1 MIFKSTLMD
10 KDAVLRSLRRISHE
24 IVEKNKGVDNL
35 CLVGILRRGV
45 PMARIIAENIKR
57 IEGVDINVGTLDISA
72 HRDDIDFRGI
82 SEDNKTDIPFE
93 ISGKTV
99 VLVDD
104 VLFTGRS
111 VRAAMDALISMGRPA
126 KIQLATLI
134 DRGHRELP
142 VCANY
147 IGKNFPT
154 ARTELIK
161 VYFEGIDEETCVK
174 LYDIEDNMNRD
185 RIPFPTEKDEARF
198 HKYEKYH
205 KVLLNQVAE
214 YQKQGLL

>member
-24 IVEKNKGVDNL
+24 IVEKNRGVENL

-45 PMARIIAENIKR
+45 PMAQIIAENIKR
-57 IEGVDINVGTLDISA
+57 IEGVDIDVGTLDISA
-72 HRDDIDFRGI
+72 HRDDIDFR
-82 SEDNKTDIPFE
+82 STTEENKTNIPFE
-93 ISGKTV
+93 ISGKNV

-154 ARTELIK
+154 ARTEMIR
-161 VYFEGIDEETCVK
+161 VQFEGIDEETCVK
-174 LYDIEDNMNRD
+174 LYDIE
-185 RIPFPTEKDEARF
+185 EA
-198 HKYEKYH
+198 
-205 KVLLNQVAE
+205 
-214 YQKQGLL
+214 

>member
-1 MIFKSTLMD
+1 MIFKSELMD

-24 IVEKNKGVDNL
+24 IVEKNKGVENL

-45 PMARIIAENIKR
+45 PMAKLIAENIKR
-57 IEGVDINVGTLDISA
+57 IEGVDINVGVLDISA
-72 HRDDIDFRGI
+72 HRDDIDIGVVL
-82 SEDNKTDIPFE
+82 EDSKTDIPFE
-93 ISGKTV
+93 ISGKNV

-111 VRAAMDALISMGRPA
+111 VRAAMDAIISMGRPA

-174 LYDIEDNMNRD
+174 LYDIE
-185 RIPFPTEKDEARF
+185 E
-198 HKYEKYH
+198 
-205 KVLLNQVAE
+205 
-214 YQKQGLL
+214 

>member
-1 MIFKSTLMD
+1 MIFKSELMD

-24 IVEKNKGVDNL
+24 IVEKNKGVENL

-45 PMARIIAENIKR
+45 PMAKIIAENIKR
-57 IEGVDINVGTLDISA
+57 IEGAEINVGVLDISA
-72 HRDDIDFRGI
+72 HRDDIDIGAVL
-82 SEDNKTDIPFE
+82 EDSKTDIPFE
-93 ISGKTV
+93 VSGKTV

-104 VLFTGRS
+104 VLYTGRS
-111 VRAAMDALISMGRPA
+111 VRAAMDAIISMGRPA

-154 ARTELIK
+154 AKTEMIE
-161 VYFEGIDEETCVK
+161 VQFEDVDGQTCVK
-174 LYDIEDNMNRD
+174 LYD
-185 RIPFPTEKDEARF
+185 TEE
-198 HKYEKYH
+198 
-205 KVLLNQVAE
+205 
-214 YQKQGLL
+214 

>member
-10 KDAVLRSLRRISHE
+10 KDAVLRSIRRISHE
-24 IVEKNKGVDNL
+24 IIEKNKGADNL

-45 PMARIIAENIKR
+45 PMAEMIAENIKK
-57 IEGVDINVGTLDISA
+57 IEGIEVNVGTLDISA
-72 HRDDIDFRGI
+72 HRDDIDFDAL
-82 SEDNKTDIPFE
+82 SQENKTNIPFE
-93 ISGKTV
+93 ISGKNV

-111 VRAAMDALISMGRPA
+111 VRAGMDALMSMGRPA

-154 ARTELIK
+154 SRTELIK
-161 VYFEGIDEETCVK
+161 VYCEGIDEETCVK
-174 LYDIEDNMNRD
+174 LY
-185 RIPFPTEKDEARF
+185 EK
-198 HKYEKYH
+198 
-205 KVLLNQVAE
+205 
-214 YQKQGLL
+214 

>member
-24 IVEKNKGVDNL
+24 IVEKNRGTSDL

-45 PMARIIAENIKR
+45 PMAEIIAENIKR
-57 IEGVDINVGTLDISA
+57 TEGVSIDVGILDISL
-72 HRDDIDFRGI
+72 HRDDKDRLDILK
-82 SEDNKTDIPFE
+82 ENKTKIDFE
-93 ISGKTV
+93 ISGKNV

-104 VLFTGRS
+104 VLYTGRS
-111 VRAAMDALISMGRPA
+111 VRAAMDALMSMGRPA

-161 VYFEGIDEETCVK
+161 VQFEGIDEETCVN
-174 LYDIEDNMNRD
+174 LYDIED
-185 RIPFPTEKDEARF
+185 
-198 HKYEKYH
+198 
-205 KVLLNQVAE
+205 
-214 YQKQGLL
+214 

>member
-24 IVEKNKGVDNL
+24 ILEKNRGVENL

-45 PMARIIAENIKR
+45 PMAEIIAENIKR
-57 IEGVDINVGTLDISA
+57 IEGADVNVGILDISA
-72 HRDDIDFRGI
+72 HRDDIDFTVTC
-82 SEDNKTDIPFE
+82 DNSKTDIPFE
-93 ISGKTV
+93 ISGKNV

-111 VRAAMDALISMGRPA
+111 VRAALDALMSMGRPA

-154 ARTELIK
+154 SRTEMIK
-161 VYFEGIDEETCVK
+161 VYIEGIDEETCVK
-174 LYDIEDNMNRD
+174 LYDKESN
-185 RIPFPTEKDEARF
+185 
-198 HKYEKYH
+198 
-205 KVLLNQVAE
+205 
-214 YQKQGLL
+214 

>member
-45 PMARIIAENIKR
+45 PMAEIIAENIKR
-57 IEGVDINVGTLDISA
+57 IEGVSINVGTLDISA
-72 HRDDIDFRGI
+72 HRDDIDFGAVL
-82 SEDNKTDIPFE
+82 EDSKTNIPFE

-154 ARTELIK
+154 
-161 VYFEGIDEETCVK
+161 
-174 LYDIEDNMNRD
+174 
-185 RIPFPTEKDEARF
+185 
-198 HKYEKYH
+198 
-205 KVLLNQVAE
+205 
-214 YQKQGLL
+214 

>member
-10 KDAVLRSLRRISHE
+10 KDAVLRSLRRIAHE
-24 IVEKNKGVDNL
+24 IVEKNRGVENL

-45 PMARIIAENIKR
+45 PMAREIAENIKR
-57 IEGVDINVGTLDISA
+57 IEGADIDVGILDISA
-72 HRDDIDFRGI
+72 HRDDIDFR
-82 SEDNKTDIPFE
+82 EAVEENKTNIPFE
-93 ISGKTV
+93 ISGKNV

-154 ARTELIK
+154 ARTEMIK
-161 VYFEGIDEETCVK
+161 VQLAIDELT
-174 LYDIEDNMNRD
+174 R
-185 RIPFPTEKDEARF
+185 
-198 HKYEKYH
+198 
-205 KVLLNQVAE
+205 
-214 YQKQGLL
+214 

>member
-1 MIFKSTLMD
+1 MIFKSELMD

-24 IVEKNKGVDNL
+24 IVEKNKGVENL

-45 PMARIIAENIKR
+45 PMAEIIAENIKR
-57 IEGVDINVGTLDISA
+57 IEGAEINVGVLDISA
-72 HRDDIDFRGI
+72 HRDDIEFDAVL
-82 SEDNKTDIPFE
+82 EDSKTNIPFE
-93 ISGKTV
+93 ISGKNV
-99 VLVDD
+99 VLVED

-111 VRAAMDALISMGRPA
+111 VRAAMDAIISLGRPA

-154 ARTELIK
+154 ARTEMIK

-174 LYDIEDNMNRD
+174 LYDIE
-185 RIPFPTEKDEARF
+185 K
-198 HKYEKYH
+198 
-205 KVLLNQVAE
+205 
-214 YQKQGLL
+214 

>member
-1 MIFKSTLMD
+1 MIFKSELMD

-45 PMARIIAENIKR
+45 PMAEIIAENIKR
-57 IEGVDINVGTLDISA
+57 IEGAEINVGVLDISA
-72 HRDDIDFRGI
+72 HRDDIEFDAVL
-82 SEDNKTDIPFE
+82 EDSKTNIPFE
-93 ISGKTV
+93 ISGKNV

-111 VRAAMDALISMGRPA
+111 VRAAMDAIISLGRPA

-154 ARTELIK
+154 ARTEMIK
-161 VYFEGIDEETCVK
+161 VYFDGIDEETCVK
-174 LYDIEDNMNRD
+174 LYDV
-185 RIPFPTEKDEARF
+185 EK
-198 HKYEKYH
+198 
-205 KVLLNQVAE
+205 
-214 YQKQGLL
+214 

>member
-24 IVEKNKGVDNL
+24 IVEKNKGTQNL

-45 PMARIIAENIKR
+45 PMAQIIAENIKR
-57 IEGVDINVGTLDISA
+57 TEGVDVFVGTLDISD
-72 HRDDIDFRGI
+72 HRDDIDFRRV
-82 SEDNKTDIPFE
+82 SEDNRTDIPFE
-93 ISGKTV
+93 ISGKNV

-154 ARTELIK
+154 ARTEMIK
-161 VYFEGIDEETCVK
+161 VSFEGVDEETCVK
-174 LYDIEDNMNRD
+174 LYE
-185 RIPFPTEKDEARF
+185 
-198 HKYEKYH
+198 
-205 KVLLNQVAE
+205 Q
-214 YQKQGLL
+214 

>member
-57 IEGVDINVGTLDISA
+57 IEGVDINVGVLDISA
-72 HRDDIDFRGI
+72 HRDDLDFRDV
-82 SEDNKTDIPFE
+82 SEDNKTDISFE

-111 VRAAMDALISMGRPA
+111 VRAAMDAIISMGRPA

-154 ARTELIK
+154 ARTEMIK
-161 VYFEGIDEETCVK
+161 VQFEGIDEETCVK
-174 LYDIEDNMNRD
+174 LYDVED
-185 RIPFPTEKDEARF
+185 
-198 HKYEKYH
+198 
-205 KVLLNQVAE
+205 
-214 YQKQGLL
+214 

>member
-24 IVEKNKGVDNL
+24 IVEKNKGVENL

-45 PMARIIAENIKR
+45 PMAKIIAENIKR
-57 IEGVDINVGTLDISA
+57 IEDVDINVGILDISA
-72 HRDDIDFRGI
+72 HRDDIDFR
-82 SEDNKTDIPFE
+82 SVKEDNKTDIPFE

-111 VRAAMDALISMGRPA
+111 VRAAMDAIISMGRPA

-154 ARTELIK
+154 ARTEMIK
-161 VYFEGIDEETCVK
+161 VQFEGIDEETCVK
-174 LYDIEDNMNRD
+174 LYDV
-185 RIPFPTEKDEARF
+185 EK
-198 HKYEKYH
+198 
-205 KVLLNQVAE
+205 
-214 YQKQGLL
+214 

>member
-45 PMARIIAENIKR
+45 PMAHIIAENIKR
-57 IEGVDINVGTLDISA
+57 IEGASINVGVLDISA
-72 HRDDIDFRGI
+72 HRDDLDFRSI
-82 SEDNKTDIPFE
+82 SEDNRTDIPFE

-111 VRAAMDALISMGRPA
+111 VRAAMDAIISMGRPA

-154 ARTELIK
+154 ARTEMIK
-161 VYFEGIDEETCVK
+161 VQFEGIDDETCVR
-174 LYDIEDNMNRD
+174 LYDIE
-185 RIPFPTEKDEARF
+185 E
-198 HKYEKYH
+198 
-205 KVLLNQVAE
+205 
-214 YQKQGLL
+214 

>member
-45 PMARIIAENIKR
+45 PMAEIIAENIKR
-57 IEGVDINVGTLDISA
+57 IEGVSINVGTLDISA
-72 HRDDIDFRGI
+72 HRDDIDFGAVL
-82 SEDNKTDIPFE
+82 EDSKTNIPFE

-154 ARTELIK
+154 ARTEMIK
-161 VYFEGIDEETCVK
+161 VYFEGIDDETCVK
-174 LYDIEDNMNRD
+174 LYDIE
-185 RIPFPTEKDEARF
+185 K
-198 HKYEKYH
+198 
-205 KVLLNQVAE
+205 
-214 YQKQGLL
+214 

>member
-10 KDAVLRSLRRISHE
+10 RDAVLRSLRRISHE

-45 PMARIIAENIKR
+45 PMAEIIAENIKR
-57 IEGVDINVGTLDISA
+57 IEGVSINVGTLDISA
-72 HRDDIDFRGI
+72 HRDDIDFGAVL
-82 SEDNKTDIPFE
+82 EENKTNIPFE

-154 ARTELIK
+154 ASTEMIK
-161 VYFEGIDEETCVK
+161 VYFEGNDEETCVK
-174 LYDIEDNMNRD
+174 LYDVED
-185 RIPFPTEKDEARF
+185 A
-198 HKYEKYH
+198 
-205 KVLLNQVAE
+205 
-214 YQKQGLL
+214 

>member
-1 MIFKSTLMD
+1 MIFKSELMD

-24 IVEKNKGVDNL
+24 IVEKNKGVENL

-45 PMARIIAENIKR
+45 PMAKLIAENIKR
-57 IEGVDINVGTLDISA
+57 IEGADINVGVLDISA
-72 HRDDIDFRGI
+72 HRDDIDIGAVL
-82 SEDNKTDIPFE
+82 EDSKTDIPFE
-93 ISGKTV
+93 ISGKNV

-111 VRAAMDALISMGRPA
+111 VRAAMDAIISMGRPA

-142 VCANY
+142 LCANY

-154 ARTELIK
+154 ARTEMIK

-174 LYDIEDNMNRD
+174 LYDIE
-185 RIPFPTEKDEARF
+185 K
-198 HKYEKYH
+198 
-205 KVLLNQVAE
+205 
-214 YQKQGLL
+214 

>member
-1 MIFKSTLMD
+1 MIFKSTLLD

-24 IVEKNKGVDNL
+24 IIEKNKGTENL

-45 PMARIIAENIKR
+45 PMAEIIAKNIKE
-57 IEGVDINVGTLDISA
+57 IEGVTIDVGTLDISA
-72 HRDDIDFRGI
+72 HRDDIDFTAI
-82 SEDNKTDIPFE
+82 SGENKTNIPFE

-99 VLVDD
+99 ILVDD

-111 VRAAMDALISMGRPA
+111 VRAGMDALMSMGRPA

-154 ARTELIK
+154 SRTELIK

-174 LYDIEDNMNRD
+174 LYD
-185 RIPFPTEKDEARF
+185 EK
-198 HKYEKYH
+198 
-205 KVLLNQVAE
+205 
-214 YQKQGLL
+214 

>member
-45 PMARIIAENIKR
+45 PMAEIIAENIKR
-57 IEGVDINVGTLDISA
+57 IEGVSINVGTLDISA
-72 HRDDIDFRGI
+72 HRDDIDFGAVL
-82 SEDNKTDIPFE
+82 EDSKTNIPYD

-154 ARTELIK
+154 ARTEMIK
-161 VYFEGIDEETCVK
+161 VYFEGIDDETCVK
-174 LYDIEDNMNRD
+174 LYDIE
-185 RIPFPTEKDEARF
+185 E
-198 HKYEKYH
+198 
-205 KVLLNQVAE
+205 
-214 YQKQGLL
+214 

>member
-45 PMARIIAENIKR
+45 PMAEIIAENIKR
-57 IEGVDINVGTLDISA
+57 IEGVSINVGTLDISA
-72 HRDDIDFRGI
+72 HRDDIDFGAVL
-82 SEDNKTDIPFE
+82 EDSKTNIPFE

-154 ARTELIK
+154 ARTEMIK
-161 VYFEGIDEETCVK
+161 VYFDGIDDETCVK
-174 LYDIEDNMNRD
+174 LYD
-185 RIPFPTEKDEARF
+185 
-198 HKYEKYH
+198 
-205 KVLLNQVAE
+205 VADA
-214 YQKQGLL
+214 

>member
-45 PMARIIAENIKR
+45 PMAEIIAENIKR
-57 IEGVDINVGTLDISA
+57 IEGVSINVGTLDISA
-72 HRDDIDFRGI
+72 HRDDIDFGAVL
-82 SEDNKTDIPFE
+82 EDSKTNIPFE

-154 ARTELIK
+154 ARTEMIK
-161 VYFEGIDEETCVK
+161 VYFEGTDEETCVK
-174 LYDIEDNMNRD
+174 LSDVE
-185 RIPFPTEKDEARF
+185 
-198 HKYEKYH
+198 
-205 KVLLNQVAE
+205 NQ
-214 YQKQGLL
+214 

>member
-1 MIFKSTLMD
+1 MFIF
-10 KDAVLRSLRRISHE
+10 
-24 IVEKNKGVDNL
+24 
-35 CLVGILRRGV
+35 
-45 PMARIIAENIKR
+45 
-57 IEGVDINVGTLDISA
+57 
-72 HRDDIDFRGI
+72 
-82 SEDNKTDIPFE
+82 PFE
-93 ISGKTV
+93 ISGKNV

-111 VRAAMDALISMGRPA
+111 VRAAMDALMSMGRPA

-154 ARTELIK
+154 SRTELIK

-174 LYDIEDNMNRD
+174 LYD
-185 RIPFPTEKDEARF
+185 K
-198 HKYEKYH
+198 
-205 KVLLNQVAE
+205 
-214 YQKQGLL
+214 

>member
-10 KDAVLRSLRRISHE
+10 KEAVLRSLRRISHE
-24 IVEKNKGVDNL
+24 IVEKNKGVENL

-45 PMARIIAENIKR
+45 PMAEIIAENIKR
-57 IEGVDINVGTLDISA
+57 IEGVTIDVGVLDISS
-72 HRDDIDFRGI
+72 HRDDIDPGAI
-82 SEDNKTDIPFE
+82 SVENRTAIPFE
-93 ISGKTV
+93 ISSKNV

-104 VLFTGRS
+104 VLYTGRS
-111 VRAAMDALISMGRPA
+111 VRAAMDALMSMGRPA

-154 ARTELIK
+154 SRTEVIK
-161 VYFEGIDEETCVK
+161 VQFEGIDEETCVK
-174 LYDIEDNMNRD
+174 LYDNE
-185 RIPFPTEKDEARF
+185 E
-198 HKYEKYH
+198 
-205 KVLLNQVAE
+205 
-214 YQKQGLL
+214 

>member
-24 IVEKNKGVDNL
+24 IVEKNRGTSDL

-45 PMARIIAENIKR
+45 PMAEIIAENIKR
-57 IEGVDINVGTLDISA
+57 IEGVSIDVGILDISL
-72 HRDDIDFRGI
+72 HRDDKDRLDILK
-82 SEDNKTDIPFE
+82 ENKTKIDFE
-93 ISGKTV
+93 ISGKNV

-104 VLFTGRS
+104 VLYTGRS
-111 VRAAMDALISMGRPA
+111 VRAAMDALMSMGRPA

-161 VYFEGIDEETCVK
+161 VQFEGIDEETCVN
-174 LYDIEDNMNRD
+174 LYDIED
-185 RIPFPTEKDEARF
+185 
-198 HKYEKYH
+198 
-205 KVLLNQVAE
+205 
-214 YQKQGLL
+214 

>member
-1 MIFKSTLMD
+1 MIFKSELMD

-24 IVEKNKGVDNL
+24 IVEKNKGGENL

-57 IEGVDINVGTLDISA
+57 IEGTEINVGVLDISA
-72 HRDDIDFRGI
+72 HRDDIVFDPIKG
-82 SEDNKTDIPFE
+82 ENKTDIPFE
-93 ISGKTV
+93 VSGKTV

-104 VLFTGRS
+104 VLYTGRS

-154 ARTELIK
+154 AKTEMIE
-161 VYFEGIDEETCVK
+161 VQFEDVDGQTCVK
-174 LYDIEDNMNRD
+174 LYD
-185 RIPFPTEKDEARF
+185 TEE
-198 HKYEKYH
+198 
-205 KVLLNQVAE
+205 
-214 YQKQGLL
+214 

>member
-24 IVEKNKGVDNL
+24 ILEKNKGGDNL

-45 PMARIIAENIKR
+45 PMAQIIAENIKR
-57 IEGVDINVGTLDISA
+57 IEGVDVNVGILDISA

-82 SEDNKTDIPFE
+82 SNDNKTDIPFE
-93 ISGKTV
+93 ISGKNV

-111 VRAAMDALISMGRPA
+111 VRAAMDALMSMGRPA

-154 ARTELIK
+154 ARTEMIK

-174 LYDIEDNMNRD
+174 LYDVE
-185 RIPFPTEKDEARF
+185 
-198 HKYEKYH
+198 
-205 KVLLNQVAE
+205 NQ
-214 YQKQGLL
+214 

>member
-24 IVEKNKGVDNL
+24 ILEKNKGGDNL

-45 PMARIIAENIKR
+45 PMAQIIAENIKR
-57 IEGVDINVGTLDISA
+57 IEGVDVNVGILDISA

-82 SEDNKTDIPFE
+82 SNDNKTDIPFE
-93 ISGKTV
+93 ISGKNV

-111 VRAAMDALISMGRPA
+111 VRAAMDALMSMGRPA

-154 ARTELIK
+154 ARTEMIK
-161 VYFEGIDEETCVK
+161 VYFDGIDEETCVK
-174 LYDIEDNMNRD
+174 LYDVE
-185 RIPFPTEKDEARF
+185 
-198 HKYEKYH
+198 
-205 KVLLNQVAE
+205 NQ
-214 YQKQGLL
+214 

>member
-10 KDAVLRSLRRISHE
+10 RDAVLRSLRRISHE

-45 PMARIIAENIKR
+45 PMAQVIAENIKR
-57 IEGVDINVGTLDISA
+57 IEGVSINVGTLDISA
-72 HRDDIDFRGI
+72 HRDDIDFGAVL
-82 SEDNKTDIPFE
+82 EDNKTNIPFE

-154 ARTELIK
+154 ARTEMIK

-174 LYDIEDNMNRD
+174 LYDVEEN
-185 RIPFPTEKDEARF
+185 K
-198 HKYEKYH
+198 
-205 KVLLNQVAE
+205 
-214 YQKQGLL
+214 

>member
-1 MIFKSTLMD
+1 MD
-10 KDAVLRSLRRISHE
+10 KESVLRSLRRISHE
-24 IVEKNKGVDNL
+24 IVEKNKGGENL

-45 PMARIIAENIKR
+45 PMAKIIAENIKK
-57 IEGVDINVGTLDISA
+57 IEGVDVNVGVLDISSY
-72 HRDDIDFRGI
+72 RDDIDFRGI
-82 SEDNKTDIPFE
+82 SGDSKTDIPFE
-93 ISGKTV
+93 ISGKNV
-99 VLVDD
+99 VIVDD

-154 ARTELIK
+154 SRTELIK
-161 VYFEGIDEETCVK
+161 VQFEGIDDETCVK
-174 LYDIEDNMNRD
+174 LYDI
-185 RIPFPTEKDEARF
+185 
-198 HKYEKYH
+198 
-205 KVLLNQVAE
+205 Q
-214 YQKQGLL
+214 

>member
-24 IVEKNKGVDNL
+24 IVEKNKGTENL
-35 CLVGILRRGV
+35 CLIGILRRGV
-45 PMARIIAENIKR
+45 PMAEIIAENIKR
-57 IEGVDINVGTLDISA
+57 IEGVDINVGILDISA
-72 HRDDIDFRGI
+72 HRDDIDFRTV
-82 SEDNKTDIPFE
+82 SDDNKTNIPFE
-93 ISGKTV
+93 ISGKNV

-111 VRAAMDALISMGRPA
+111 VRAAMDALISRGRPA

-154 ARTELIK
+154 ARTEMIK
-161 VYFEGIDEETCVK
+161 VQFEGIDEETCVK
-174 LYDIEDNMNRD
+174 LYDIEN
-185 RIPFPTEKDEARF
+185 A
-198 HKYEKYH
+198 
-205 KVLLNQVAE
+205 
-214 YQKQGLL
+214 

>member
-1 MIFKSTLMD
+1 MTFKSTLMD
-10 KDAVLRSLRRISHE
+10 KEAVLRSLRRISHE

-45 PMARIIAENIKR
+45 PMAKTIAENIKK
-57 IEGVDINVGTLDISA
+57 IEGVAVNVGVLDISSY
-72 HRDDIDFRGI
+72 RDDIDFREVRG
-82 SEDNKTDIPFE
+82 ENKTDIPFE
-93 ISGKTV
+93 ISGKNV
-99 VLVDD
+99 VIVDD

-154 ARTELIK
+154 SRTELIK
-161 VYFEGIDEETCVK
+161 VRFEETDEETCVK
-174 LYDIEDNMNRD
+174 LYDI
-185 RIPFPTEKDEARF
+185 
-198 HKYEKYH
+198 
-205 KVLLNQVAE
+205 Q
-214 YQKQGLL
+214 

>member
-24 IVEKNKGVDNL
+24 IVEKNKGTENL

-45 PMARIIAENIKR
+45 PMAQIIAENIKR
-57 IEGVDINVGTLDISA
+57 IEGVDVNVGILDISA

-82 SEDNKTDIPFE
+82 GQENKTDIPFE
-93 ISGKTV
+93 ISGKNV

-154 ARTELIK
+154 ARTEMIK
-161 VYFEGIDEETCVK
+161 VHIEGIDEETSVN
-174 LYDIEDNMNRD
+174 LYD
-185 RIPFPTEKDEARF
+185 TE
-198 HKYEKYH
+198 
-205 KVLLNQVAE
+205 N
-214 YQKQGLL
+214 

>member
-24 IVEKNKGVDNL
+24 IVEKNRGVENL

-57 IEGVDINVGTLDISA
+57 IEDVDIDVGILDISA
-72 HRDDIDFRGI
+72 HRDDIDFRETVE
-82 SEDNKTDIPFE
+82 SDKTDISFE

-111 VRAAMDALISMGRPA
+111 VRAAMDALITMGRPA

-147 IGKNFPT
+147 IGKSFPT
-154 ARTELIK
+154 SRTEKIK
-161 VYFEGIDEETCVK
+161 VQFEEVDEETCVK
-174 LYDIEDNMNRD
+174 LYD
-185 RIPFPTEKDEARF
+185 TEN
-198 HKYEKYH
+198 
-205 KVLLNQVAE
+205 V
-214 YQKQGLL
+214 